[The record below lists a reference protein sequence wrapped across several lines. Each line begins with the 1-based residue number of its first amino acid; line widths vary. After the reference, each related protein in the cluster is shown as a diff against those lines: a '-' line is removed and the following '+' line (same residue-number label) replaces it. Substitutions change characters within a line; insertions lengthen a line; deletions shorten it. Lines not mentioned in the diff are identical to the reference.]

1 MLLII
6 QASNFSEDASSFRI
20 RILKH
25 RYLLGDIRR
34 FIESV
39 KRYILTTWI
48 CASFEVILSCHN

>member
-39 KRYILTTWI
+39 KRYIYSHYLDL
-48 CASFEVILSCHN
+48 CVC